1 MEETTRYLILS
12 LEGESF
18 AIPITSLV
26 EITVP
31 RNLQKDAKLSEIFE
45 GKYEYRG
52 KLIPVVNLKKILKV
66 GGKPG
71 GSLIVI
77 KSSKGVLGLLVDTA
91 KELLE
96 ARQRPAPLPQ
106 GLVNPSM
113 RYYAGILRNRED
125 LVLLLNED
133 GLLP

>member
-1 MEETTRYLILS
+1 MEETRRYLILS

-18 AIPITSLV
+18 AIPISSLL

-31 RNLQKDAKLSEIFE
+31 RDIQKDPKLTEVFE

-52 KLIPVVNLKKILKV
+52 KRIPVVNLKKVLKV
-66 GGKPG
+66 PGKPG
-71 GSLIVI
+71 GSLIVM
-77 KSSKGVLGLLVDTA
+77 KSAKGVLGLLVDAA

-96 ARQRPAPLPQ
+96 ARQKPAPVPPGVL
-106 GLVNPSM
+106 NPSLP
-113 RYYAGILRNRED
+113 YYTGVLKNRED